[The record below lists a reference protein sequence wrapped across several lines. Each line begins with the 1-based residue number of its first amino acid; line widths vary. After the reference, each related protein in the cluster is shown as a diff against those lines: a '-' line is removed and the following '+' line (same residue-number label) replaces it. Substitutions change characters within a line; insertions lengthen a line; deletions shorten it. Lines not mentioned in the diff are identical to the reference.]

1 MNRAISRPLLDRLQ
15 ADATVAGDRE
25 ICGLLIGSAD
35 GIDDAIGIPN
45 AAADP
50 TTGFALDPRA
60 QLAVTR
66 ASREAGRAIVGCYHS
81 HPSGDRT
88 PSRTDAVHADQQDY
102 LWLILGGGGAD
113 LWRSRSGGPVL
124 GAFEPVGLDI
134 VGEPA
139 LQPHGAR
146 ANRRGRT
153 NTAAKGPD
161 AQ

>member
-1 MNRAISRPLLDRLQ
+1 MKRAISRPLLDRLQ
-15 ADATVAGDRE
+15 ADAIAAGNRE
-25 ICGLLIGSAD
+25 ICGLLVGGAD
-35 GIDDAIGIPN
+35 AIDDAIGIPN

-60 QLAVTR
+60 QLAVVR
-66 ASREAGRAIVGCYHS
+66 ASREAGRTIIGCYHS
-81 HPSGDRT
+81 HPSGDRM

-113 LWRSRSGGPVL
+113 LWRSRRGGPVL

-134 VGEPA
+134 LGEPA
-139 LQPHGAR
+139 LQPHGAH